1 MNDYEYNIYE
11 CHVCAMKKLRRHM
24 AASPHDIRDIRNLIV
39 DSYCFR
45 AKDIKKMDFFKLRLD
60 RLLENAH
67 ERLAT
72 MESLLSDCWWEE
84 LAGFGA
90 CFHFNKTVAKQLVKL
105 YAKLLDDLRSMK
117 FAIEGGNMPLDACY
131 TAQEDA
137 NAILR
142 AAN

>member
-1 MNDYEYNIYE
+1 ME
-11 CHVCAMKKLRRHM
+11 
-24 AASPHDIRDIRNLIV
+24 
-39 DSYCFR
+39 R
-45 AKDIKKMDFFKLRLD
+45 ACWVR
-60 RLLENAH
+60 RLLP
-67 ERLAT
+67 L
-72 MESLLSDCWWEE
+72 
-84 LAGFGA
+84 
-90 CFHFNKTVAKQLVKL
+90 NKTVAKQLVKL